1 MVMWL
6 QTRWNF
12 RNSHPDTPTTF
23 TAVAHCT
30 GRRRAKK
37 NTAQKCH
44 REYKHG
50 IYGAVDGN
58 VFPVTL
64 PGRFA
69 RRSGQ
74 NLVRIQFVWMNLWDT
89 RNWGF
94 KIYRR
99 AEPTS
104 ISKFEHSLIIKL
116 KNWRLWYSPSFIA
129 HRSQMLSIYFLYF
142 CLLSLD
148 DSRAEVIRH

>member
-23 TAVAHCT
+23 TTVAQN
-30 GRRRAKK
+30 GDERKKK

-44 REYKHG
+44 GEYKHG

-64 PGRFA
+64 PGRSVWRF
-69 RRSGQ
+69 GQ
-74 NLVRIQFVWMNLWDT
+74 NLV
-89 RNWGF
+89 
-94 KIYRR
+94 
-99 AEPTS
+99 
-104 ISKFEHSLIIKL
+104 
-116 KNWRLWYSPSFIA
+116 
-129 HRSQMLSIYFLYF
+129 
-142 CLLSLD
+142 
-148 DSRAEVIRH
+148 